1 MFTIKDWHNKP
12 AEITVDNFYKQ
23 SFEIEKDGMSFL
35 YIHAGMCGMCEIE
48 LYFNGEI
55 EKALTVTLNN
65 IAWRGLD
72 AIGKIKENNLD
83 FWHSEGLDCL
93 SE

>member
-1 MFTIKDWHNKP
+1 MFTIEDWNKP
-12 AEITVDNFYKQ
+12 AEITLDNFSKQ
-23 SFEIEKDGMSFL
+23 SFFVMKDGATFL
-35 YIHAGMCGMCEIE
+35 YIAPGMCGMHEIE
-48 LYFNGEI
+48 LYFNGDI
-55 EKALTVTLNN
+55 ESALTITLNN

-93 SE
+93 SK